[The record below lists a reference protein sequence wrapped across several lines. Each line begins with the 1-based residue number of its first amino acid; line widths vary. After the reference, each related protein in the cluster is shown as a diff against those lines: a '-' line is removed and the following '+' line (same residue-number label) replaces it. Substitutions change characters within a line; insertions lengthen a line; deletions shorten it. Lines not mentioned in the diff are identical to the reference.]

1 MWRDAP
7 VRNERDFSSAPAANP
22 GQGVGARLPRKE
34 DDRLMRGRGQ
44 YVADIRLAGLQ
55 DVAFVRSPMAHAR
68 IKAIHVPERYRD
80 VVFTAAD
87 LDGVRPIRAVSGLP
101 GFKISEQPV
110 LAVGKVR
117 QVGELVA
124 MCVAPTR
131 AEAEDIAAS
140 VTLDLEALPAVHD
153 MRKAREPGS
162 ALVHEHWGDNVF
174 LETNFEVDIT
184 SALDA
189 PIKVTREISTAR
201 QCMSPLEGRGVVATF
216 DHRLDQLTL
225 YSGAQMP
232 HIVRNGL
239 SDCLDMEQARIRV
252 VSPDIGGGFGHKG
265 ILLPEEVCL
274 SWLTMKRGFPVRW
287 IEDRREH
294 LTASA
299 NCREHHYI
307 ITLYADRDGKL
318 RGIDC
323 EATVDSGA
331 YSSYPFSA
339 CLEAAQ
345 VASILPGAYLMPA
358 YRCRTYSVATNKCPI
373 LPYRG
378 VARTGVCFALE
389 IMMDAVAVAAG
400 LEPGEVRLRN
410 LVQPEQMPFDNITN
424 KHFDSG
430 DYPQAMRRAM
440 AMIDI
445 DAVRA
450 RQRKGE
456 ADGRLIGVGLSIY
469 CEQAAH
475 GTSVYAG
482 WGIPMVPGHEQAS
495 ARLTPDG
502 GLEIRVGVHS
512 HGQGMETT
520 LAQVAHEMLGVDV
533 AKVRVVHGD
542 TAMTPYS
549 TGTWGS
555 RSMVMAGGAVAA
567 VCEELGERAKRIGAR
582 LLQLDPADVILQ
594 DGEVR
599 GSSGSVTLKE
609 IAYTWYRRPQDLP
622 PDVDPGGLEATS
634 GYKPKRDSGTFSY
647 AAHAVIVAVDP
658 DLGDVEILDYVIVE
672 DGGVLVNPM
681 IVDGQI
687 FGGLAQGIGTAL
699 YEEMPFDGTGQPLA
713 TTLADY
719 LLPGPTEVPS
729 PRLDHME
736 TPSPYT
742 RFGVKGIGEG
752 GAIAPPAAIANAVN
766 DALRGLGAELL
777 HSPIT
782 PHRLVEAI
790 LAARAAGGAPA

>member
-1 MWRDAP
+1 MSDD
-7 VRNERDFSSAPAANP
+7 ERISASGAASAAS
-22 GQGVGARLPRKE
+22 QGVGARMPRKE
-34 DDRLMRGRGQ
+34 DDRFMRGRGQ

-55 DVAFVRSPMAHAR
+55 DVAFVRSPLAHAR
-68 IKAIHVPERYRD
+68 IKAIHLPERFSD

-87 LDGVRPIRAVSGLP
+87 LACIKPIRAVSGLP

-110 LAVGKVR
+110 LATGKVR
-117 QVGELVA
+117 YVGELVA

-131 AEAEDIAAS
+131 AQAEDIAAS
-140 VTLDLEALPAVHD
+140 VVLDLEPLPAVHD
-153 MRKAREPGS
+153 MCKAREAGT

-174 LETNFEVDIT
+174 LESLFEVDIKP
-184 SALDA
+184 ALDA

-225 YSGAQMP
+225 YTGAQMP

-239 SDCLDMEQARIRV
+239 SDCLGIEQGRIRI

-274 SWLTMKRGFPVRW
+274 SWLALHKGLTVRW

-294 LTASA
+294 LSASA
-299 NCREHHYI
+299 NCREHHYS
-307 ITLYADRDGKL
+307 ITVYADRDGLL

-323 EATVDSGA
+323 EAIVDSGA

-345 VASILPGAYLMPA
+345 VASILPGPYRMPA

-389 IMMDAVAVAAG
+389 IMLDAVAREAG
-400 LEPGEVRLRN
+400 LEPCEVRLRN
-410 LVQPEQMPFDNITN
+410 LVQSEEMPFDNITG

-430 DYPQAMRRAM
+430 DYPEAMKRAI
-440 AMIDI
+440 AAIDI
-445 DAVRA
+445 ASLRE
-450 RQRKGE
+450 RQRHRE
-456 ADGRLIGVGLSIY
+456 PDGRLIGVGLSVY

-482 WGIPMVPGHEQAS
+482 WGIPMVPGHEQAT
-495 ARLTPDG
+495 ARMTPDG
-502 GLEIRVGVHS
+502 GLELRVGVHS

-520 LAQVAHEMLGVDV
+520 LAQVAHEILGIDT
-533 AKVRVVHGD
+533 AKVRVIHGD
-542 TAMTPYS
+542 TALTPYS

-555 RSMVMAGGAVAA
+555 RSMVMAGGAVGTA
-567 VCEELGERAKRIGAR
+567 CEQIAERAKRIGAK
-582 LLQLDPADVILQ
+582 LLQLDPASVSLH
-594 DGEVR
+594 DGRVC
-599 GSSGSVTLKE
+599 GPNSSIDLSE
-609 IAYTWYRRPQDLP
+609 IAHTWYRRPQDLP
-622 PDVDPGGLEATS
+622 PDADPAGLEATS
-634 GYKPKRDSGTFSY
+634 GYKPRRDSGTFSY
-647 AAHAVIVAVDP
+647 AVHAVIVAVDP
-658 DLGDVEILDYVIVE
+658 DLGSVELLDYVIVE

-687 FGGLAQGIGTAL
+687 YGGLAQGIGTAL
-699 YEEMPFDGTGQPLA
+699 YEEMPFDAAGQPLA

-719 LLPGPTEVPS
+719 LIPGPTEVPE

-742 RFGVKGIGEG
+742 MFGVKGIGEG

-766 DALRGLGAELL
+766 DALRPLGVELL
-777 HSPIT
+777 RSPIS
-782 PHRLVEAI
+782 PRRIVEKV
-790 LAARAAGGAPA
+790 LAAREAERPAA

>member
-1 MWRDAP
+1 MSA
-7 VRNERDFSSAPAANP
+7 VERDVEPASAAVART
-22 GQGVGARLPRKE
+22 GQGIGARLPRKE
-34 DDRLMRGRGQ
+34 DDRFMRGRGQ
-44 YVADIRLAGLQ
+44 YVADIRLPGLM
-55 DVAFVRSPMAHAR
+55 DVAFVRSPLAHAR
-68 IKAIHVPERYRD
+68 IRTIHVPERCRD

-87 LDGVRPIRAVSGLP
+87 LADVKPIRAVSGLP

-110 LAVGKVR
+110 LATGKVR
-117 QVGELVA
+117 HVGELVA

-131 AEAEDIAAS
+131 AEAEDIAAA
-140 VTLDLEALPAVHD
+140 VTLDLEPLPAVYD
-153 MRKAREPGS
+153 MRKAREAGT

-174 LETNFEVDIT
+174 LESVFEVDIT
-184 SALDA
+184 PALDA

-201 QCMSPLEGRGVVATF
+201 QCMSPLEGRGVVASF

-225 YSGAQMP
+225 HTGAQMP

-239 SDCLDMEQARIRV
+239 SDCLGIEQGRIRI

-274 SWLTMKRGFPVRW
+274 SWLALHKNLAVRW

-294 LTASA
+294 LSASA
-299 NCREHHYI
+299 NCREHHYK
-307 ITLYADRDGKL
+307 ITVYADRDGRL

-345 VASILPGAYLMPA
+345 VASILPGPYRMPA
-358 YRCRTYSVATNKCPI
+358 YRCRTWSAATNKCPI

-389 IMMDAVAVAAG
+389 LMLDAVAAEAG
-400 LEPGEVRLRN
+400 LEPHEVRLRN
-410 LVQPEQMPFDNITN
+410 LVSPEEMPFENITK

-430 DYPQAMRRAM
+430 DYPQAMRRAV
-440 AMIDI
+440 AAIDI
-445 DAVRA
+445 ASVRE
-450 RQRKGE
+450 RQRIKE
-456 ADGRLIGVGLSIY
+456 ADGRLIGVGLSVY

-482 WGIPMVPGHEQAS
+482 WGIPMVPGHEQAT

-512 HGQGMETT
+512 HGQGLETT
-520 LAQVAHEMLGVDV
+520 LAQVAHEILGIDT
-533 AKVRVVHGD
+533 ASVRVIHGD

-555 RSMVMAGGAVAA
+555 RSMVMAGGAVGTA
-567 VCEELGERAKRIGAR
+567 CEEIAERAKLIGAK
-582 LLQLDPADVILQ
+582 LLQLDPSSVSLR
-594 DGEVR
+594 DGRVC
-599 GSSGSVTLKE
+599 GPNSSIGLAE
-609 IAYTWYRRPQDLP
+609 IAHTWYRRPQDLP
-622 PDVDPGGLEATS
+622 PDVNPAGLESTS

-647 AAHAVIVAVDP
+647 AVHAVTVAVDP
-658 DLGDVEILDYVIVE
+658 DLGEVEILDYVIVE

-687 FGGLAQGIGTAL
+687 YGGLAQGIGTAL
-699 YEEMPFDGTGQPLA
+699 YEEMPFDVAAQPLA

-719 LLPGPTEVPS
+719 LLPGPTEVPE

-742 RFGVKGIGEG
+742 MFGVKGIGEG

-766 DALRGLGAELL
+766 DALRPLGVELL
-777 HSPIT
+777 HSPIS
-782 PHRLVEAI
+782 PRRLVEAI
-790 LAARAAGGAPA
+790 LAGKQPEGRPA

>member
-1 MWRDAP
+1 MSDLESEPDPKPR
-7 VRNERDFSSAPAANP
+7 
-22 GQGVGARLPRKE
+22 QGIGARHPRKE

-44 YVADIRLAGLQ
+44 FVADIRLPGLQ
-55 DVAFVRSPMAHAR
+55 DVAFVRSPLAHAR
-68 IKAIHVPERYRD
+68 IKAILVPEAFSG

-87 LDGVRPIRAVSGLP
+87 LTGVKPIRAVSGLP
-101 GFKISEQPV
+101 GFKVSEQPV
-110 LAVGKVR
+110 LATGKVR
-117 QVGELVA
+117 HVGELIA
-124 MCVAPTR
+124 MCVGKSR

-140 VTLDLEALPAVHD
+140 VTVELEELPAITD
-153 MRKAREPGS
+153 MRRARAPES
-162 ALVHEHWGDNVF
+162 ALVHEPWGDNVF
-174 LETNFEVDIT
+174 LETAFEVDI
-184 SALDA
+184 SKAFDA

-201 QCMSPLEGRGVVATF
+201 QCMSPIEGRGVVAHV
-216 DHRLDQLTL
+216 DRRMDQLTL
-225 YSGAQMP
+225 YTGSQMP

-239 SDCLDMEQARIRV
+239 SDCLGIEQGRIRII
-252 VSPDIGGGFGHKG
+252 SPDIGGGFGHKG

-274 SWLTMKRGFPVRW
+274 AWLAMRDGIALRW

-299 NCREHHYI
+299 NCREHHYQ
-307 ITLYADRDGKL
+307 ITVYADRDGTL

-323 EATVDSGA
+323 EAMVDSGA

-345 VASILPGAYLMPA
+345 VASILPGPYRMPA

-389 IMMDAVAVAAG
+389 IMLDAVAVAAG
-400 LEPGEVRLRN
+400 IEPAEVRLRN
-410 LVQPEQMPFDNITN
+410 LIGPEQMPFDNITH

-430 DYPQAMRRAM
+430 DYPQALRRAV
-440 AMIDI
+440 AAIDI
-445 DAVRA
+445 PAVRA
-450 RQRKGE
+450 RQRH
-456 ADGRLIGVGLSIY
+456 AAPDRRLIGTGLSIY

-482 WGIPMVPGHEQAS
+482 WGIPMVPGHEQAQ
-495 ARLTPDG
+495 ARMTPDG
-502 GLEIRVGVHS
+502 GLEIRVGLHS
-512 HGQGMETT
+512 HGQGLETT
-520 LAQVAHEMLGVDV
+520 LAQVASEILGIDT

-542 TAMTPYS
+542 TALTPYS

-555 RSMVMAGGAVAA
+555 RAMVMAGGAVATA
-567 VCEELGERAKRIGAR
+567 CIEIGERVRRIGAS
-582 LLQLDPADVILQ
+582 LLQLDSTQVSLRDGRVWGPA
-594 DGEVR
+594 
-599 GSSGSVTLKE
+599 GSVTLAE
-609 IAYTWYRRPQDLP
+609 IAHIWYRRPQDLP
-622 PDVDPGGLEATS
+622 GDVDPAGLEATS
-634 GYKPKRDSGTFSY
+634 GYKPRRDSGTFSY

-658 DLGDVEILDYVIVE
+658 DLGEVEILDYVIVE

-687 FGGLAQGIGTAL
+687 YGGLAQGIGTAL
-699 YEEMPFDGTGQPLA
+699 YEEMPFDAAGQPLA

-719 LLPGPTEVPS
+719 LLPGPTEVPE

-742 RFGVKGIGEG
+742 MFGVKGIGEG

-766 DALRGLGAELL
+766 DALRPLGVELS
-777 HSPIT
+777 HSPIS
-782 PHRLVEAI
+782 PRRIVAAI
-790 LAARAAGGAPA
+790 LAARETQRPAA

>member
-1 MWRDAP
+1 MLRVEKSRPPDVAS
-7 VRNERDFSSAPAANP
+7 ET
-22 GQGVGARLPRKE
+22 GQGVGARLLRKE
-34 DDRLMRGRGQ
+34 DDRFMRGRGQ
-44 YVADIRLAGLQ
+44 FVADIRVVGLM
-55 DVAFVRSPMAHAR
+55 DVAFVRSPLAHAR
-68 IKAIHVPERYRD
+68 IKAIHVPERHRD
-80 VVFTAAD
+80 GVFTAAD
-87 LDGVRPIRAVSGLP
+87 LIGVKPIRAVSGLS

-110 LAVGKVR
+110 LATGKVR
-117 QVGELVA
+117 HVGELLA

-140 VTLDLEALPAVHD
+140 VRLDLEELPAVYD
-153 MRKAREPGS
+153 MIKARDADA
-162 ALVHEHWGDNVF
+162 ALVHDHWGDNVF
-174 LETNFEVDIT
+174 LETAFEVDI
-184 SALDA
+184 APAFDA

-225 YSGAQMP
+225 HTGAQMP

-239 SDCLDMEQARIRV
+239 SDCLGMEQGRIRI

-274 SWLTMKRGFPVRW
+274 GWLAVQRGLSVRW

-294 LTASA
+294 LIASA
-299 NCREHHYI
+299 NCREHYYN
-307 ITLYADRDGKL
+307 ITVYADRDGRL

-345 VASILPGAYLMPA
+345 VASILPGPYRMPA
-358 YRCRTYSVATNKCPI
+358 YRCRTFSVATNKCPI

-389 IMMDAVAVAAG
+389 IMLDAVAVAAG

-410 LVQPEQMPFDNITN
+410 LVAPEEMPFDNITK

-430 DYPQAMRRAM
+430 DYPEAMRRALRSV
-440 AMIDI
+440 DI

-450 RQRKGE
+450 RQRAGE
-456 ADGRLIGVGLSIY
+456 ADGRLIGVGVSIY

-475 GTSVYAG
+475 GTSVYSG
-482 WGIPMVPGHEQAS
+482 WGIPMVPGHEQAT

-512 HGQGMETT
+512 HGQGLETT
-520 LAQVAHEMLGVDV
+520 LAQVAYEVLGIDT
-533 AKVRVVHGD
+533 AKIRVIHGD
-542 TAMTPYS
+542 TAITPYS

-555 RSMVMAGGAVAA
+555 RAMVMAGGAVATA
-567 VCEELGERAKRIGAR
+567 CGELGRRAMRIGAK
-582 LLQLDPADVILQ
+582 LLQLDPSDVFLR
-594 DGEVR
+594 DGRVHGPH
-599 GSSGSVTLKE
+599 GSITLSE
-609 IAYTWYRRPQDLP
+609 IAHTWYRRPQDLP
-622 PDVDPGGLEATS
+622 PDVDPGGLEATI
-634 GYKPKRDSGTFSY
+634 GYKPQRDSGTFSY
-647 AAHAVIVAVDP
+647 AAHAVTVAVDP
-658 DLGDVEILDYVIVE
+658 DLGHVEILDYVIVE

-687 FGGLAQGIGTAL
+687 YGGLAQGIGTAL
-699 YEEMPFDGTGQPLA
+699 YEEMPFDSAGQPLA

-719 LLPGPTEVPS
+719 LLPGPTEVPE

-742 RFGVKGIGEG
+742 MFGVKGIGEG

-766 DALRGLGAELL
+766 DALRPLGVELL
-777 HSPIT
+777 HSPIS
-782 PHRLVEAI
+782 PRRVVGAI
-790 LAARAAGGAPA
+790 LAARMAARSAA

>member
-1 MWRDAP
+1 
-7 VRNERDFSSAPAANP
+7 VRNERDFPSATPAE
-22 GQGVGARLPRKE
+22 GQGVGARVLRKE

-44 YVADIRLAGLQ
+44 FVADIRLAGLQ
-55 DVAFVRSPMAHAR
+55 DVAFVRSPVAHAR

-80 VVFTAAD
+80 VVFTAPD
-87 LDGVRPIRAVSGLP
+87 LVGVKPIRAITGLA
-101 GFKISEQPV
+101 GFKVSDQPI
-110 LAVGKVR
+110 LATDKIR

-140 VTLDLEALPAVHD
+140 VTLDLEELPAVHD
-153 MRKAREPGS
+153 MLKAREPGS
-162 ALVHEHWGDNVF
+162 PLVHEHWGDNIF
-174 LETNFEVDIT
+174 LESFFELDIG

-189 PIKVTREISTAR
+189 PIEVTREISTAR

-225 YSGAQMP
+225 YTGSQMP

-239 SDCLDMEQARIRV
+239 SDCLEMDQGQIRI
-252 VSPDIGGGFGHKG
+252 VSPDVGGGFGHKG

-274 SWLTMKRGFPVRW
+274 SWLTMQRGHPVRW

-299 NCREHHYI
+299 NCREHHYK
-307 ITLYADRDGKL
+307 ITVYADRDGKL

-345 VASILPGAYLMPA
+345 VVSILPGPYLMPA
-358 YRCRTYSVATNKCPI
+358 YRCRTFSVATNKCPI

-389 IMMDAVAVAAG
+389 IMIDAVAVAAG

-410 LVQPEQMPFDNITN
+410 LVRPEQMPFDNITK

-430 DYPQAMRRAM
+430 DYPEAMRRALK
-440 AMIDI
+440 MIDI

-450 RQRKGE
+450 RQRKAE

-482 WGIPMVPGHEQAS
+482 WGIPMVPGHEQAT

-502 GLEIRVGVHS
+502 GLEIKVGVHS

-555 RSMVMAGGAVAA
+555 RSMVMAGGAVATA
-567 VCEELGERAKRIGAR
+567 CHELGERAKRIGAK
-582 LLQLDPADVILQ
+582 LLQLDEADVVLS
-594 DGEVR
+594 DGEIR
-599 GSSGSVTLKE
+599 GASGSVTLKE
-609 IAYTWYRRPQDLP
+609 IAHTWYRRPQDLP
-622 PDVDPGGLEATS
+622 GDVDPGGLESTS
-634 GYKPKRDSGTFSY
+634 GYKPQRDSGTFSY

-687 FGGLAQGIGTAL
+687 YGGLAQGIGTAL
-699 YEEMPFDGTGQPLA
+699 YEEMPFDSAGQPLA

-719 LLPGPTEVPS
+719 LLPGPTEVPA

-742 RFGVKGIGEG
+742 KFGVKGIGEG

-766 DALRGLGAELL
+766 DALRPLHVELL

-782 PHRLVEAI
+782 PRRIIEAI
-790 LAARAAGGAPA
+790 LEARDAERPAA